1 MSGYICKLDEKVERR
16 HVRYNN
22 RYGIALAGDLYQAK
36 GLNHTKK
43 HPAIVI
49 GAPYGGVK

>member
-22 RYGIALAGDLYQAK
+22 RYGIADRK
-36 GLNHTKK
+36 STRLNSSHAT
-43 HPAIVI
+43 
-49 GAPYGGVK
+49 

>member
-22 RYGIALAGDLYQAK
+22 RYGIALAGDLYQADRK
-36 GLNHTKK
+36 STRLNSSH
-43 HPAIVI
+43 IL
-49 GAPYGGVK
+49 